1 MPNQRDNKQKHFI
14 LAGFTNTER
23 FVTPRPSIVRT
34 AIPSRNRA
42 IHGMTLLGQLDSLR
56 PHFEE
61 ARNIQQNA
69 GLEDGFGLQVE
80 FESFPDIEIAFESL
94 ARERSGI
101 ELLNV
106 RFEEQRTYATIFVPD
121 GKLTHFEKLIRDYIE
136 EKKSINGHVL
146 DHKSLVNTIQQIRT
160 ASLRALWTDDP
171 QVFPITDDEI
181 FWWEV
186 WLPIRNDRSATV
198 EYFCRLAEAQG
209 ARVASGR
216 LEFPERTVL
225 LAYTSADAMKRS
237 MMAINCIAELRR
249 AKETA
254 DFFDSLPTEEQSAWQ
269 NDLLGR
275 CQYADTDEQ
284 TPYICLLDT
293 GINNGHPLILPF
305 LTDSDLYTIERA
317 WGTNDID
324 GHGTSMAGLALV
336 GNITDVLSSNDPIN
350 INHRLESV
358 KILSEDGGNDGDAKH
373 HGYLTV
379 EAVSHPEI
387 TEPNR
392 HRVFGMAVTARD
404 YRDRGRPS
412 AWSAA
417 LDGLAADVEDVG
429 RNPRLLV
436 VSAGNTDPN
445 AWMEYPYSN
454 TTDGIHDPAQSW
466 NALTVGAY
474 TNLTRITEPDT
485 NEYEAI
491 RQKVA

>member
-1 MPNQRDNKQKHFI
+1 MPDQRDNKRKHFI
-14 LAGFTNTER
+14 LAGFTSTER
-23 FVTPRPSIVRT
+23 FVTPRPSIAKQT
-34 AIPSRNRA
+34 IPSQNRA
-42 IHGMTLLGQLDSLR
+42 IHGTALLGQLDSLK
-56 PHFEE
+56 PHFEN
-61 ARNIQQNA
+61 ARNIQQDA
-69 GLEDGFGLQVE
+69 GLEDGFGIQVE

-121 GKLTHFEKLIRDYIE
+121 GKLTLFEKLIRDYIE
-136 EKKSINGHVL
+136 EKKSSNGRVL
-146 DHKSLVNTIQQIRT
+146 DHASLVNTIQQIRT
-160 ASLRALWTDDP
+160 ASLRALWTDD
-171 QVFPITDDEI
+171 QHVFPVTDDEI

-209 ARVASGR
+209 AIVAPGK

-225 LAYTSADAMKRS
+225 LAYTSAGAMKRS

-254 DFFDSLPTEEQSAWQ
+254 DFFDSLPPEEQSAWQ

-275 CQYADTDEQ
+275 CQFADTDEQ

-293 GINNGHPLILPF
+293 GVNNGHPLIAPS
-305 LTDSDLYTIERA
+305 LTDSDLHTIEPA
-317 WGTNDID
+317 WGVDDND

-336 GNITDVLSSNDPIN
+336 GNMTDALSSNDPIN

-379 EAVSHPEI
+379 EAVSRPEI

-417 LDGLAADVEDVG
+417 LDGLAADVG
-429 RNPRLLV
+429 C
-436 VSAGNTDPN
+436 G
-445 AWMEYPYSN
+445 
-454 TTDGIHDPAQSW
+454 
-466 NALTVGAY
+466 
-474 TNLTRITEPDT
+474 
-485 NEYEAI
+485 
-491 RQKVA
+491 

>member
-1 MPNQRDNKQKHFI
+1 M
-14 LAGFTNTER
+14 
-23 FVTPRPSIVRT
+23 
-34 AIPSRNRA
+34 
-42 IHGMTLLGQLDSLR
+42 
-56 PHFEE
+56 
-61 ARNIQQNA
+61 
-69 GLEDGFGLQVE
+69 
-80 FESFPDIEIAFESL
+80 
-94 ARERSGI
+94 
-101 ELLNV
+101 
-106 RFEEQRTYATIFVPD
+106 
-121 GKLTHFEKLIRDYIE
+121 
-136 EKKSINGHVL
+136 
-146 DHKSLVNTIQQIRT
+146 
-160 ASLRALWTDDP
+160 
-171 QVFPITDDEI
+171 
-181 FWWEV
+181 
-186 WLPIRNDRSATV
+186 
-198 EYFCRLAEAQG
+198 AEAQG

-305 LTDSDLYTIERA
+305 LTDSDLYTIEPA

-350 INHRLESV
+350 INHRSESV

-404 YRDRGRPS
+404 YRDLGRPS

-436 VSAGNTDPN
+436 VSAGNTIRMRGWNIRTAIQP
-445 AWMEYPYSN
+445 MEYM
-454 TTDGIHDPAQSW
+454 TQR
-466 NALTVGAY
+466 
-474 TNLTRITEPDT
+474 NLGML
-485 NEYEAI
+485 
-491 RQKVA
+491 